1 MLDKKV
7 AELINTQV
15 NKNFTPLICIWILP
29 TTTRTRS

>member
-7 AELINTQV
+7 AELI
-15 NKNFTPLICIWILP
+15 NFTPLICIWILP

>member
-15 NKNFTPLICIWILP
+15 NTPLICIWILP